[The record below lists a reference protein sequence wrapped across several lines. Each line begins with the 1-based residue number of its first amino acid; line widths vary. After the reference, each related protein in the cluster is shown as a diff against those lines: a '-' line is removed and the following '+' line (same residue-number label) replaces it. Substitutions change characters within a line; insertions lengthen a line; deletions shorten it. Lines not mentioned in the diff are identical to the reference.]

1 MIRTRLSFRVYG
13 TTESEIRRRAVSQ
26 VNDFLELSDVDTSN
40 NYDMEIDVAEV
51 EDANETTYVGSVLV
65 KTKH

>member
-1 MIRTRLSFRVYG
+1 MIRTRLSFRVFG
-13 TTESEIRRRAVSQ
+13 TTESEIRRRAVAQ
-26 VNDFLELSDVDTSN
+26 VNDFLELNDTDTSN

-51 EDANETTYVGSVLV
+51 EDSNDTTYIGSVLV

>member
-1 MIRTRLSFRVYG
+1 
-13 TTESEIRRRAVSQ
+13 VSQ